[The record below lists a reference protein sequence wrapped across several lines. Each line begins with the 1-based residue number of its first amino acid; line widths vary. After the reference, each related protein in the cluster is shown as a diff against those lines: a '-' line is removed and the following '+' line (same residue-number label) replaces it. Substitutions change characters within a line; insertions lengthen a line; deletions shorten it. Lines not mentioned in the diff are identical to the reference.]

1 MGFRMGEEGG
11 SLLRESVWI
20 AKRTAVE
27 IVRDAFPARGVFKCS
42 TFASDGEE
50 CHEARLVEVA

>member
-1 MGFRMGEEGG
+1 MMGGEGGG
-11 SLLRESVWI
+11 SLLRESIWI

-50 CHEARLVEVA
+50 CHEARLVEIA